1 MPTDSDAVLAAA
13 QGSFLGALV
22 ADALD
27 DKTMILDAKAVG
39 SGNFVSESNNFVAGK
54 FDQLPT
60 LGAVL
65 VVVFW
70 VTVVEFVHAPTV

>member
-1 MPTDSDAVLAAA
+1 
-13 QGSFLGALV
+13 
-22 ADALD
+22 
-27 DKTMILDAKAVG
+27 MILDAKAVG

-60 LGAVL
+60 LGAIQ

-70 VTVVEFVHAPTV
+70 VTVVKFVHAPTV